1 MLCGTSPQD
10 NALPHWQFAVNAC
23 LSHVFL
29 APVRSACSSCW
40 GNPPPNKEIRL
51 LLQAGLSATIQ
62 LHLLEPGKSAAAL
75 IAVSMKVSDNL
86 KQLKAT
92 TDSFLTFT
100 RKLYTL
106 ALLPEK
112 SADKPLTKQ
121 LELLQ
126 RLPYKNLAYN
136 GNKIDKNV
144 IASAKSVI
152 KRADP
157 DAVSSLTRLTHVA
170 AWFLAACHS
179 MLRRKFATAH
189 EMTDDVTEKYSRISF
204 CLHEIFQSI
213 VFIVSALA
221 KSVCTPDFQKVLGD
235 RAREGHHPGQLGSV
249 SVHYRAGART
259 GACP

>member
-1 MLCGTSPQD
+1 MFQLLGE
-10 NALPHWQFAVNAC
+10 
-23 LSHVFL
+23 
-29 APVRSACSSCW
+29 
-40 GNPPPNKEIRL
+40 PPPNKEIRL

-75 IAVSMKVSDNL
+75 IAVSMKVSDDL

-106 ALLPEK
+106 LPEK

-121 LELLQ
+121 QLLQ

-157 DAVSSLTRLTHVA
+157 DAVSFLTRLTHVA
-170 AWFLAACHS
+170 AWFLQP
-179 MLRRKFATAH
+179 ATAC
-189 EMTDDVTEKYSRISF
+189 S
-204 CLHEIFQSI
+204 
-213 VFIVSALA
+213 
-221 KSVCTPDFQKVLGD
+221 G
-235 RAREGHHPGQLGSV
+235 GSLPP
-249 SVHYRAGART
+249 RT
-259 GACP
+259 R

>member
-1 MLCGTSPQD
+1 M
-10 NALPHWQFAVNAC
+10 
-23 LSHVFL
+23 
-29 APVRSACSSCW
+29 
-40 GNPPPNKEIRL
+40 
-51 LLQAGLSATIQ
+51 LQAGLSATIQ
-62 LHLLEPGKSAAAL
+62 LHLLDAGKSAAAL
-75 IAVSMKVSDNL
+75 IAVSMKVSDDL

-100 RKLYTL
+100 RKLFTL

-157 DAVSSLTRLTHVA
+157 DSRRRVVFGSLPQHA
-170 AWFLAACHS
+170 QEE
-179 MLRRKFATAH
+179 FATAR

-204 CLHEIFQSI
+204 CLHEIFQCI

>member
-1 MLCGTSPQD
+1 
-10 NALPHWQFAVNAC
+10 
-23 LSHVFL
+23 
-29 APVRSACSSCW
+29 
-40 GNPPPNKEIRL
+40 
-51 LLQAGLSATIQ
+51 
-62 LHLLEPGKSAAAL
+62 
-75 IAVSMKVSDNL
+75 VSDDL

-106 ALLPEK
+106 LPEK

-126 RLPYKNLAYN
+126 CLPYKNLAYN

-157 DAVSSLTRLTHVA
+157 DAVSFLTRLTHVA

-179 MLRRKFATAH
+179 MLRRKFATTH
-189 EMTDDVTEKYSRISF
+189 EMTDD
-204 CLHEIFQSI
+204 SI
-213 VFIVSALA
+213 IFIVSALA
-221 KSVCTPDFQKVLGD
+221 KSVCTPDFQKVLD
-235 RAREGHHPGQLGSV
+235 SLAVSASITELARAQGPVLEFMLACVSREHDSDILKLTQEKGSSLNILSSDLSVAHSHALSQMQIQTVEEAPPMNLNLLVSGKKPDLLQQEMEQLS
-249 SVHYRAGART
+249 ADQ
-259 GACP
+259 